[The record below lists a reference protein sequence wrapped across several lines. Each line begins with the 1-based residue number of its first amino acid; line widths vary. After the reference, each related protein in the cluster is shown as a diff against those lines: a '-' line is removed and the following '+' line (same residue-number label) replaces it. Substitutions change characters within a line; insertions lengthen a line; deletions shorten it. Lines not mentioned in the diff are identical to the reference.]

1 MSKDKGTYSSFPEQE
16 ILQEGWKDF
25 VTKGAQKIQKAG
37 SNFLKKGTS
46 GNYKRQASEPGQ
58 VLEPDP
64 APDPTPGTDPT
75 PAPEPTPQPTP
86 TPAGGDTGIPISG
99 TEYQVMEF
107 IAGAK
112 ILDIIKDAI
121 GKTLGKGK
129 WREDPEQ
136 KSMASNFMRVF
147 IPSFMK
153 AAKNPNI
160 DIAENTQIAEF
171 MLEYLTEAGQAD
183 TQREPLSKGTVRS
196 KKGNQRSEMGMQG
209 YLKPLGTGKPP
220 VLANQISRALEAA
233 LTKAAN
239 ADSINKAVIAVA
251 NSIKDKKRGAQYLKQ
266 QEAIF
271 AKNPEERVRQY
282 KENVT
287 ALVGSVSAL
296 AAAAAASALSS
307 IPAAAEAPSAE
318 IQKAIDL
325 LKKGDVP
332 GAMEIL
338 GGGSSAEFVHPFKD
352 DPVSRSGGAARDRM
366 SARASQRAAGSSSA
380 FHAREGTIKTFK
392 ITKEGKV
399 KKVNNEKK

>member
-1 MSKDKGTYSSFPEQE
+1 MSKKTHSSFPEQQ
-16 ILQEGWKDF
+16 ILQEGWRD
-25 VTKGAQKIQKAG
+25 
-37 SNFLKKGTS
+37 FLKGKS
-46 GNYKRQASEPGQ
+46 GVGGMYKRGGGKKQDDQ
-58 VLEPDP
+58 TILDP
-64 APDPTPGTDPT
+64 VPSDPTPDPT
-75 PAPEPTPQPTP
+75 PAPPK
-86 TPAGGDTGIPISG
+86 PAPKSADTGIPISG

-107 IAGAK
+107 VAGAK

-136 KSMASNFMRVF
+136 KSMASNFMRAF

-183 TQREPLSKGTVRS
+183 TVREPLSTGAVSS
-196 KKGNQRSEMGMQG
+196 KKGKQRAKMGMRG
-209 YLKPLGTGKPP
+209 YLKPLGAGKPP

-239 ADSINKAVIAVA
+239 ADSINKAVQQVA
-251 NSIKDKKRGAQYLKQ
+251 AGIKDEKRKAQYEKQ
-266 QEAIF
+266 QAAIMT
-271 AKNPEERVRQY
+271 KNPEERVRQY

-307 IPAAAEAPSAE
+307 VPAAAEAPSAE

-325 LKKGDVP
+325 LKKGDVA

-352 DPVSRSGGAARDRM
+352 DPVRRTGGAARDRM
-366 SARASQRAAGSSSA
+366 GARASSNLGRSRNLG
-380 FHAREGTIKTFK
+380 RGTMTEEDTKTYK
-392 ITKEGKV
+392 ITSEGKV
-399 KKVNNEKK
+399 ERVVNEEE

>member
-1 MSKDKGTYSSFPEQE
+1 MSKKTYSSFPEQQ
-16 ILQEGWKDF
+16 ILQEAWNDWM
-25 VTKGAQKIQKAG
+25 KGKTFGKY
-37 SNFLKKGTS
+37 SRKPKKQDDQTI
-46 GNYKRQASEPGQ
+46 
-58 VLEPDP
+58 LDP
-64 APDPTPGTDPT
+64 VPPDPTPD
-75 PAPEPTPQPTP
+75 PTP
-86 TPAGGDTGIPISG
+86 TPPKPTPKSADTGIPISG

-107 IAGAK
+107 VAGAK

-136 KSMASNFMRVF
+136 KSMASNFMRAF

-183 TQREPLSKGTVRS
+183 TVREPLSTGTVSS
-196 KKGNQRSEMGMQG
+196 KKGKQRAKMGMRG

-239 ADSINKAVIAVA
+239 ADSINKAVQQVA
-251 NSIKDKKRGAQYLKQ
+251 AGIKDEKRKAQYEKQ
-266 QEAIF
+266 QAAIM

-307 IPAAAEAPSAE
+307 VPAAAEAPSAE

-325 LKKGDVP
+325 LKKGDVA

-338 GGGSSAEFVHPFKD
+338 GGGSSADSSAEFVHPFKD
-352 DPVSRSGGAARDRM
+352 DPVRRTGGAALGRQRQ
-366 SARASQRAAGSSSA
+366 RASNLSRSSSA
-380 FHAREGTIKTFK
+380 SRGTFTEEDTKTYK
-392 ITKEGKV
+392 ITSEGKV
-399 KKVNNEKK
+399 ERVVNEEE

>member
-1 MSKDKGTYSSFPEQE
+1 MSKKTYSSFPEQQ
-16 ILQEGWKDF
+16 ILQEGFRD
-25 VTKGAQKIQKAG
+25 
-37 SNFLKKGTS
+37 FLKRGSQMLSPGAS
-46 GNYKRQASEPGQ
+46 GMYKRGGGKKQDDQ
-58 VLEPDP
+58 TILDP
-64 APDPTPGTDPT
+64 VPPDPTPD
-75 PAPEPTPQPTP
+75 PTP
-86 TPAGGDTGIPISG
+86 TPPKPAPKSADTGIPISG

-107 IAGAK
+107 VAGAK

-136 KSMASNFMRVF
+136 KSMASNFMRAF

-183 TQREPLSKGTVRS
+183 TVREPLSTGTISS
-196 KKGNQRSEMGMQG
+196 KKGKQRAKMGMRG

-233 LTKAAN
+233 LTKQAN
-239 ADSINKAVIAVA
+239 ADSINKAVQQVA
-251 NSIKDKKRGAQYLKQ
+251 AGIKDEKRKAQYVKQ
-266 QEAIF
+266 QAAIM

-307 IPAAAEAPSAE
+307 VPAASEAPSAE

-325 LKKGDVP
+325 LKKGDVA

-352 DPVSRSGGAARDRM
+352 DPVRRTGGAALNRMRDR
-366 SARASQRAAGSSSA
+366 ASSNQRRSSSA
-380 FHAREGTIKTFK
+380 SRGTFTEEDTKTYK
-392 ITKEGKV
+392 ITSEGKV
-399 KKVNNEKK
+399 ERMANEEE

>member
-1 MSKDKGTYSSFPEQE
+1 MSKKTHSSFPEQQ
-16 ILQEGWKDF
+16 ILQEGFRD
-25 VTKGAQKIQKAG
+25 
-37 SNFLKKGTS
+37 FLKRGGQMMGLGAS
-46 GNYKRQASEPGQ
+46 GMYKRGGKKQGNQ
-58 VLEPDP
+58 TILDP
-64 APDPTPGTDPT
+64 VPPDPTPD
-75 PAPEPTPQPTP
+75 PTP
-86 TPAGGDTGIPISG
+86 TPPKPTPKSADTGIPISG

-107 IAGAK
+107 VAGAK

-136 KSMASNFMRVF
+136 KSMASNFMRAF

-183 TQREPLSKGTVRS
+183 TVREPLSTGTVSS
-196 KKGNQRSEMGMQG
+196 KKGKQRAKMGMRG

-239 ADSINKAVIAVA
+239 ADSINKAVQQVA
-251 NSIKDKKRGAQYLKQ
+251 AGIKDEKRKTQYEKQ
-266 QEAIF
+266 QAAIM

-307 IPAAAEAPSAE
+307 VPAAAEAPSAE

-325 LKKGDVP
+325 LKKGDVA

-338 GGGSSAEFVHPFKD
+338 GGGSSADSSAEFVHPFKD
-352 DPVSRSGGAARDRM
+352 DPVRRTGGAALGRQRQ
-366 SARASQRAAGSSSA
+366 RASNLSRSSSA
-380 FHAREGTIKTFK
+380 SRGTFTEEDTKTYK
-392 ITKEGKV
+392 ITSEGKV
-399 KKVNNEKK
+399 ERVVNEEE

>member
-1 MSKDKGTYSSFPEQE
+1 MSKKTYSSFPEQQ
-16 ILQEGWKDF
+16 ILQEGWRDF
-25 VTKGAQKIQKAG
+25 LKGGAKGAWARG
-37 SNFLKKGTS
+37 GKKQDDQTI
-46 GNYKRQASEPGQ
+46 
-58 VLEPDP
+58 LDP
-64 APDPTPGTDPT
+64 VPPDPTPD
-75 PAPEPTPQPTP
+75 PTP
-86 TPAGGDTGIPISG
+86 TPPKPTPKSADTGIPISG

-107 IAGAK
+107 VAGAK

-136 KSMASNFMRVF
+136 KSMASNFMRAF

-183 TQREPLSKGTVRS
+183 TVREPLSTGTVSS
-196 KKGNQRSEMGMQG
+196 KKGKQRAKMGMRG

-239 ADSINKAVIAVA
+239 ADSINKAVQQVA
-251 NSIKDKKRGAQYLKQ
+251 AGIKDEKRKAQYEKQ
-266 QEAIF
+266 QAAIM

-307 IPAAAEAPSAE
+307 VPAAAEAPSAE

-325 LKKGDVP
+325 LKKGDVA

-338 GGGSSAEFVHPFKD
+338 GGGSSADSSAEFVHPFKD
-352 DPVSRSGGAARDRM
+352 DPVRRTGGAALGRQRQ
-366 SARASQRAAGSSSA
+366 RASNLSRSSSA
-380 FHAREGTIKTFK
+380 SRGTFTEEDTKTYK
-392 ITKEGKV
+392 ITSEGKV
-399 KKVNNEKK
+399 ERVVNEEE

>member
-1 MSKDKGTYSSFPEQE
+1 MNKKTFSSFPEEQV
-16 ILQEGWKDF
+16 LHEGFRDF
-25 VTKGAQKIQKAG
+25 LKRGAQMVYPGA
-37 SNFLKKGTS
+37 S
-46 GNYKRQASEPGQ
+46 GMYKRGGKKT
-58 VLEPDP
+58 
-64 APDPTPGTDPT
+64 PTPSSDTTPGFDANTSTGTAGDPVDTTTPTPPT
-75 PAPEPTPQPTP
+75 PAPKS
-86 TPAGGDTGIPISG
+86 ADTGIPISG
-99 TEYQVMEF
+99 TEYQVME
-107 IAGAK
+107 IVAGAK
-112 ILDIIKDAI
+112 ILDIIKKAI
-121 GKTLGKGK
+121 AKTLGAGQ
-129 WREDPEQ
+129 WREDPQQ

-183 TQREPLSKGTVRS
+183 TVREPLSTGTVRS
-196 KKGNQRSEMGMQG
+196 KKGAQRTEMGMQG

-239 ADSINKAVIAVA
+239 ADSINKAVKEVA
-251 NSIKDKKRGAQYLKQ
+251 KSIKDKKRAAQYLKQ
-266 QEAIF
+266 QEAIM

-325 LKKGDVP
+325 LKKGDVA

-352 DPVSRSGGAARDRM
+352 DPVRRTGGAARDRM
-366 SARASQRAAGSSSA
+366 RKRQRQSQSSGQASS
-380 FHAREGTIKTFK
+380 GTFTEDAPKTFK

-399 KKVNNEKK
+399 KRVSNEKK

>member
-1 MSKDKGTYSSFPEQE
+1 MSKKTYSSFPEQQ
-16 ILQEGWKDF
+16 ILQEGFRDF
-25 VTKGAQKIQKAG
+25 LKRGAQMLSPGA
-37 SNFLKKGTS
+37 S
-46 GNYKRQASEPGQ
+46 GMYKRGGGKKQGNQ
-58 VLEPDP
+58 TILDP
-64 APDPTPGTDPT
+64 VPPDPTPD
-75 PAPEPTPQPTP
+75 PTP
-86 TPAGGDTGIPISG
+86 TPPKPAPKSADTGIPISG

-107 IAGAK
+107 VAGAK

-136 KSMASNFMRVF
+136 KSMASNFMRAF

-183 TQREPLSKGTVRS
+183 TVREPLSTGTISS
-196 KKGNQRSEMGMQG
+196 KKGKQRAKMGMRG

-233 LTKAAN
+233 LTKQAN
-239 ADSINKAVIAVA
+239 ANSINKAVQQVA
-251 NSIKDKKRGAQYLKQ
+251 AGIKDEKRKAQYVKQ
-266 QEAIF
+266 QAAIM

-307 IPAAAEAPSAE
+307 VPAASEAPSAE

-325 LKKGDVP
+325 LKKGDVA

-352 DPVSRSGGAARDRM
+352 DPVRRTGGAALNRMRDR
-366 SARASQRAAGSSSA
+366 ASSNQRRSSSA
-380 FHAREGTIKTFK
+380 SRGTFTEEDTKTYK
-392 ITKEGKV
+392 ITSEGKV
-399 KKVNNEKK
+399 ERMANEEE

>member
-1 MSKDKGTYSSFPEQE
+1 MSKKTYSSFPEQQ
-16 ILQEGWKDF
+16 ILQEGFRDF
-25 VTKGAQKIQKAG
+25 LKRGAQMASLG
-37 SNFLKKGTS
+37 AS
-46 GNYKRQASEPGQ
+46 GMYKRGGGKKQDDQ
-58 VLEPDP
+58 TILDP
-64 APDPTPGTDPT
+64 VPPDPTPD
-75 PAPEPTPQPTP
+75 PTP
-86 TPAGGDTGIPISG
+86 TPPKPAPKSADTGIPISG

-107 IAGAK
+107 VAGAK

-136 KSMASNFMRVF
+136 KSMASNFMRAF

-183 TQREPLSKGTVRS
+183 TVREPLSTGTISS
-196 KKGNQRSEMGMQG
+196 KKGKQRAKMGMRG
-209 YLKPLGTGKPP
+209 YLKPLGAGKPP

-233 LTKAAN
+233 LTKN
-239 ADSINKAVIAVA
+239 ADQFTIDAAVQQVA
-251 NSIKDKKRGAQYLKQ
+251 AGIKDEKRKNQYIKQ
-266 QEAIF
+266 QKAIF

-307 IPAAAEAPSAE
+307 VPAAAEAPSAE

-325 LKKGDVP
+325 LKKGDVA

-352 DPVSRSGGAARDRM
+352 DPVRRTGGAALNRMRDR
-366 SARASQRAAGSSSA
+366 ASSNQRRSSSA
-380 FHAREGTIKTFK
+380 SRGTFTEEDTKTYK
-392 ITKEGKV
+392 ITSEGKV
-399 KKVNNEKK
+399 ERMDNEEE